1 MKTSVFRMT
10 ISYVV
15 LVLLSIIILV
25 PLAAGAITAFKPE
38 GIWVSSPPVWIFK
51 PTLENFKTIFIDR
64 DQGQDLL
71 HSLIIATGAVIIA
84 LLLGVPAS
92 YALARFK
99 FKGSSQLLSWL
110 ISLRMIPPIVV
121 LLPVYIIFA
130 KLRLVN
136 TYASLI
142 LMDLTFSIP
151 LVIWIM
157 RGYFVEIP
165 SSMEECAM
173 VFGCRRLDALRRVV
187 LPFVLSG
194 IIATAIIL
202 FIFCWNE
209 YLMALVLSG
218 RDTETLTVAAAT
230 YISEVQV
237 EWGLLF
243 SMNLVIMAPII
254 ILTAIFQRQLVRGLT
269 FGMID

>member
-1 MKTSVFRMT
+1 MKSNTFRMT
-10 ISYVV
+10 ISYIV
-15 LVLLSIIILV
+15 LTILSIIILV
-25 PLAAGAITAFKPE
+25 PLVAGAITAFKPQ

-51 PTLENFKTIFIDR
+51 PTLENFKIIFFDR
-64 DQGQDLL
+64 EQSADLL
-71 HSLIIATGAVIIA
+71 HSIIIATGAVVIA
-84 LLLGVPAS
+84 LIIGLPAA
-92 YALARFK
+92 YGLARFK

-121 LLPVYIIFA
+121 LLPIYMIFSGM
-130 KLRLVN
+130 RLVN
-136 TYASLI
+136 TYTSLI
-142 LMDLTFSIP
+142 VMDLTFAIP

-157 RGYFVEIP
+157 RGYFIEIP
-165 SSMEECAM
+165 PSMEECAM

-187 LPFVLSG
+187 FPFVLSG

-209 YLMALVLSG
+209 YLIALVLSG

-230 YISEVQV
+230 YVSEVQV

-243 SMNLVIMAPII
+243 AMNLIIMTPII